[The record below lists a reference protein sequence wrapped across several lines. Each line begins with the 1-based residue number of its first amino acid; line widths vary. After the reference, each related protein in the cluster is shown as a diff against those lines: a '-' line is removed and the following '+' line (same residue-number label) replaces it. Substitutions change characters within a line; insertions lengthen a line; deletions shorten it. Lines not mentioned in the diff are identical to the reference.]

1 MLLRQGLVDLGD
13 GRFGPA
19 DVLVDDGRIMSV
31 ARHLDADVDEEVVDC
46 SGFLVVPG
54 MVNAHAHSNENWFR
68 GLFDSLPL
76 ELWELG
82 AYPVFEGQAESKR
95 EIYVRT
101 LLSGMESIRS
111 GATCIADFLYE
122 LGGLTV
128 GSLGPVVQAYKD
140 LGLRA
145 LIVLGINDRPFRETI
160 EMDVGLLDPD
170 LLRRLE
176 DETPQTW
183 PELDTFI
190 REAAGAYHRPEEGVA
205 LGLGPSGPQRC
216 TDEMLE
222 ALPGLAEEL
231 DFRLHTH
238 LLETRMQAVS
248 GRRLYGCTLPEHLE
262 RIGFLGERV
271 SLAHGIWLT
280 SADVRLVADAGATV
294 IHNPLSNMKLGSG
307 VCPVPAYLE
316 AGATI
321 ALGTDGTASADGVDM
336 FLTLRMAALQH
347 TLWGE
352 DHERWPRASDAWRMA
367 TQGGA
372 VAVGDRHLGRIA
384 AGSRADM
391 TLLDLGSRFFTP
403 LNDPLYHLVFSGAP
417 EAVDSVM
424 IGGHWVLRKGVLT
437 TVDEPA
443 VLAEARELAEGV
455 LARHAKALAQGSRLH
470 EAVRQGWLQA
480 LRQDVSVTR
489 FIGGT
494 SDA

>member
-19 DVLVDDGRIMSV
+19 DVLVADGRIMSV

-183 PELDTFI
+183 PELDAFI
-190 REAAGAYHRPEEGVA
+190 RE
-205 LGLGPSGPQRC
+205 
-216 TDEMLE
+216 
-222 ALPGLAEEL
+222 
-231 DFRLHTH
+231 
-238 LLETRMQAVS
+238 
-248 GRRLYGCTLPEHLE
+248 
-262 RIGFLGERV
+262 ERV
-271 SLAHGIWLT
+271 PTIAPRRAWLLVWAHPDLSGVPTRCWRHCLDLPKSSTSGFTLT
-280 SADVRLVADAGATV
+280 SWRPGCRPCRAGGC
-294 IHNPLSNMKLGSG
+294 M
-307 VCPVPAYLE
+307 
-316 AGATI
+316 
-321 ALGTDGTASADGVDM
+321 
-336 FLTLRMAALQH
+336 
-347 TLWGE
+347 
-352 DHERWPRASDAWRMA
+352 
-367 TQGGA
+367 
-372 VAVGDRHLGRIA
+372 
-384 AGSRADM
+384 
-391 TLLDLGSRFFTP
+391 
-403 LNDPLYHLVFSGAP
+403 GAP
-417 EAVDSVM
+417 CQSTSRGSASSVS
-424 IGGHWVLRKGVLT
+424 
-437 TVDEPA
+437 E
-443 VLAEARELAEGV
+443 
-455 LARHAKALAQGSRLH
+455 
-470 EAVRQGWLQA
+470 
-480 LRQDVSVTR
+480 
-489 FIGGT
+489 
-494 SDA
+494 